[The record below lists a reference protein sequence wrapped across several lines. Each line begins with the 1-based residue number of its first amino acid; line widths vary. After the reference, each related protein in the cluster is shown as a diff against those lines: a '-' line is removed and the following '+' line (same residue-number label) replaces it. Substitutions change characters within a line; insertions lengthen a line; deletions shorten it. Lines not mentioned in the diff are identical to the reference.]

1 MPLGFC
7 YIGLGWQVECTTI
20 CTTVALVPPELPLKF
35 CMGVAP
41 LEQDSITAAKQRN
54 IIVSSLDYYIIFI
67 TIMMWET
74 GLEEVVVIYD
84 VFAVL

>member
-1 MPLGFC
+1 M
-7 YIGLGWQVECTTI
+7 TI
-20 CTTVALVPPELPLKF
+20 CTTVALVPPAPPLKF

-67 TIMMWET
+67 TIMMRTT

>member
-1 MPLGFC
+1 M
-7 YIGLGWQVECTTI
+7 TI
-20 CTTVALVPPELPLKF
+20 CTTVALVPPELPLKS
-35 CMGVAP
+35 CVGVARP
-41 LEQDSITAAKQRN
+41 KHDSITAAKQRN

-67 TIMMWET
+67 TIMMRTT